1 MLPLEIKEFNLKRVG
16 IRAVLGDLETELM
29 EVIWAHKKELTNREL
44 LEILN
49 RKRMKPLEVSTVNI
63 TMARLFKKGLVN
75 RRLEAIRGGHHYLYR
90 ATMTK
95 KAFVR
100 RISIQILSHLQKCF
114 GDKPFKAIV
123 PSISVLTLDSGSET
137 SDGSE

>member
-1 MLPLEIKEFNLKRVG
+1 MLSLEIKEFNLKRGG

-29 EVIWAHKKELTNREL
+29 EVIWTHKKELTNREL

-49 RKRMKPLEVSTVNI
+49 RKRKKPLEVSTVNI

-90 ATMTK
+90 TSMTK
-95 KAFVR
+95 EAFVL
-100 RISIQILSHLQKCF
+100 RICEQILNHLRKSF
-114 GDKPFKAIV
+114 GDKPFKAV
-123 PSISVLTLDSGSET
+123 FATVSPLTTESE
-137 SDGSE
+137 SES